1 MRRYNFKKFLCLG
14 IGIWLLGGVLSAQ
27 QPASTPCN
35 GWPKADKRFYFDLQG
50 GYGFRM
56 GSGYTGFLRFDEE
69 DKYTGDPH
77 IMYSPSFGKAIKKT
91 LGAGWQGS
99 LNFGYH
105 FNRYMAIEVG
115 LGYTQSG
122 FSASQCFISDTSG
135 YIFMSNDI
143 YHVDPSFSELDD
155 YWTPIEIS
163 NDFNSHI
170 GNLHVALRLSPGF
183 QRWDPY
189 LKMGVNLMVG
199 VVNHDI
205 RAELGELHYTW
216 DSYYTTINYDWGGF
230 GRSGQERLTTTAVG
244 FTAAFGINCRF
255 TPTISMFAEWQFTL
269 MSSVAYRDH
278 WVNVDNAY
286 GNEAYSP
293 VLDKAIVQK
302 SFDGHTAVRSDFVLP
317 FSNTGLNIGLK
328 FAF

>member
-1 MRRYNFKKFLCLG
+1 MKKLINLFIPLL
-14 IGIWLLGGVLSAQ
+14 LLGGVLSAQ
-27 QPASTPCN
+27 QPASTPRN

-56 GSGYTGFLRFDEE
+56 GSGYTGFLRFDEFRTCMPFE
-69 DKYTGDPH
+69 LVEEGKY
-77 IMYSPSFGKAIKKT
+77 IKNT
-91 LGAGWQGS
+91 LGEGWQGG

-115 LGYTQSG
+115 VGYIESG
-122 FSASQCFISDTSG
+122 FSTSQLFPCDTSG
-135 YIFMSNDI
+135 HLFMYAN
-143 YHVDPSFSELDD
+143 VPEAWLDD
-155 YWTPIEIS
+155 CFSTITLS
-163 NDFNSHI
+163 DNFDGHI

-189 LKMGVNLMVG
+189 LKMGIELMVG

-205 RAELGELHYTW
+205 RAELGNFYRNYEDYFEQM
-216 DSYYTTINYDWGGF
+216 DSDWGGF

-244 FTAAFGINCRF
+244 FTAAFGINCHF

-278 WVNVDNAY
+278 WVSVDNAY
-286 GNEAYSP
+286 GNEAYSY
-293 VLDKAIVQK
+293 VLNN
-302 SFDGHTAVRSDFVLP
+302 AVGKYVVRRDFVLP

>member
-1 MRRYNFKKFLCLG
+1 MKKLINLL
-14 IGIWLLGGVLSAQ
+14 ISLLLLGGALSAQ
-27 QPASTPCN
+27 QPASTPRN
-35 GWPKADKRFYFDLQG
+35 GWPKADKRFYFDVQG

-56 GSGYTGFLRFDEE
+56 GSGYTGFLRFDEFRDHMPFE
-69 DKYTGDPH
+69 TEKEA
-77 IMYSPSFGKAIKKT
+77 KEIKNT
-91 LGAGWQGS
+91 LGAGWQGG

-115 LGYTQSG
+115 IGYIESG
-122 FSASQCFISDTSG
+122 FSASQLFACDTSG
-135 YIFMSNDI
+135 HLFMSGNIQALWLYD
-143 YHVDPSFSELDD
+143 FSTITLSD
-155 YWTPIEIS
+155 
-163 NDFNSHI
+163 DFNGHI

-189 LKMGVNLMVG
+189 LKMGVELMVG

-205 RAELGELHYTW
+205 RTELGNLYHNE
-216 DSYYTTINYDWGGF
+216 YYYGQTDFDWGGF

-269 MSSVAYRDH
+269 MTSVAYRDH
-278 WVNVDNAY
+278 WVSVDNAY
-286 GNEAYSP
+286 GNEAYSY
-293 VLDKAIVQK
+293 VLNNAV
-302 SFDGHTAVRSDFVLP
+302 GEYAVRRDFVLP

>member
-1 MRRYNFKKFLCLG
+1 MKKLIILFLPLL
-14 IGIWLLGGVLSAQ
+14 LLGGSSQAQ
-27 QPASTPCN
+27 DPAVSSTPRN

-56 GSGYTGFLRFDEE
+56 GSGYTGLLRFDEFRTYMPFE
-69 DKYTGDPH
+69 KE
-77 IMYSPSFGKAIKKT
+77 KEAKEIKHT
-91 LGAGWQGS
+91 LGAGWQGG

-115 LGYTQSG
+115 VGYIESG
-122 FSASQCFISDTSG
+122 FSTSQLFPCDTSG
-135 YIFMSNDI
+135 HLFMSGNI
-143 YHVDPSFSELDD
+143 SSVQLDD
-155 YWTPIEIS
+155 YFSTVTLS
-163 NDFNSHI
+163 DDFDGHI

-189 LKMGVNLMVG
+189 LKMGVELMVG

-205 RAELGELHYTW
+205 RAELGNLYHNEY
-216 DSYYTTINYDWGGF
+216 SYEQTDFDWGGF
-230 GRSGQERLTTTAVG
+230 GRSGQERLTRTAVG

>member
-1 MRRYNFKKFLCLG
+1 MKKLINLL
-14 IGIWLLGGVLSAQ
+14 ISLLLLGGVLSAQ
-27 QPASTPCN
+27 QPASTPRN
-35 GWPKADKRFYFDLQG
+35 GWPKADKRFYFDVQG

-56 GSGYTGFLRFDEE
+56 GSGYTGFLRFDEFRDHMPFE
-69 DKYTGDPH
+69 TEKEA
-77 IMYSPSFGKAIKKT
+77 KEIKNT
-91 LGAGWQGS
+91 LGAGWQGG

-115 LGYTQSG
+115 IGYIESG
-122 FSASQCFISDTSG
+122 FSASQLFACDTSG
-135 YIFMSNDI
+135 HLFMSGNIQALWLYD
-143 YHVDPSFSELDD
+143 FSTITLSD
-155 YWTPIEIS
+155 
-163 NDFNSHI
+163 DFNGHI

-189 LKMGVNLMVG
+189 LKMGVELMVG
-199 VVNHDI
+199 VANHDI
-205 RAELGELHYTW
+205 RTELGNLYHNE
-216 DSYYTTINYDWGGF
+216 YYYGQTDFDWGGF

-269 MSSVAYRDH
+269 MTSVAYRDH
-278 WVNVDNAY
+278 WVSVDNAY
-286 GNEAYSP
+286 GNEAYSY

-302 SFDGHTAVRSDFVLP
+302 SFDGNTAVRSDFVLP

>member
-1 MRRYNFKKFLCLG
+1 MKKLIILFLPLL
-14 IGIWLLGGVLSAQ
+14 LLGGSSQAQ
-27 QPASTPCN
+27 DPTVASTPRN

-56 GSGYTGFLRFDEE
+56 GSGYTGFLRFDEFQTCMPFE
-69 DKYTGDPH
+69 KEQEA
-77 IMYSPSFGKAIKKT
+77 KEIKNT
-91 LGAGWQGS
+91 LGEGWQGG

-115 LGYTQSG
+115 VCYIESG
-122 FSASQCFISDTSG
+122 FSASQLFPCDTSG
-135 YIFMSNDI
+135 HLFMLDKPCAMFH
-143 YHVDPSFSELDD
+143 YDYFSIITLSDD
-155 YWTPIEIS
+155 F
-163 NDFNSHI
+163 DGHI

-189 LKMGVNLMVG
+189 LKMGVELMVG

-205 RAELGELHYTW
+205 RAELGNLYHNT
-216 DSYYTTINYDWGGF
+216 DSYEQTDFDWGGF

-244 FTAAFGINCRF
+244 FTAAFGINCHF

-269 MSSVAYRDH
+269 MSSVSYRDH
-278 WVNVDNAY
+278 WIEADNIWGNVAYRHVLDNAIGEEY
-286 GNEAYSP
+286 IG
-293 VLDKAIVQK
+293 VGTFI
-302 SFDGHTAVRSDFVLP
+302 RRDFVLP